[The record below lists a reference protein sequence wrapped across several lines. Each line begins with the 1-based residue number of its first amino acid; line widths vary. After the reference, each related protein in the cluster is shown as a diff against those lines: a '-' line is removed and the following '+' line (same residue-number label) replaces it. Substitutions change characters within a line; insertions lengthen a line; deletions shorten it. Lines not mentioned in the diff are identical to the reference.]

1 MADLFTLG
9 GMPAKGQK
17 LETVKTAL
25 LEQIDK
31 LKQAPVSAEELER
44 VKAQVIA
51 SEIYERDSQQGQAMV
66 IGSLESV
73 GLGYKLADEYVDHIL
88 AVTPEQI
95 QAVAKKYLVEDSL
108 TVAELDPQPIDPNKP
123 KFAPTF
129 VR

>member
-1 MADLFTLG
+1 
-9 GMPAKGQK
+9 
-17 LETVKTAL
+17 L

-31 LKQAPVSAEELER
+31 LKQAPVSSEELER